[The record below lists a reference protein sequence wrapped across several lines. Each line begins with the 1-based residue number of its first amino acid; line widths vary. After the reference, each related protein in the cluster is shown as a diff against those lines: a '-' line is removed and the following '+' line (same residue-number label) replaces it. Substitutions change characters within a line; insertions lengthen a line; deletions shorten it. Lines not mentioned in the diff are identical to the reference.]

1 MDELEP
7 IKRKIYVIRGQRV
20 MLDYDL
26 AALYGVETKALNQAV
41 KRNIARFEGEEFMFQ
56 LTKDEWKIFTKP
68 SSTPSASD
76 ASSHTFS
83 EDYVLRSQIVTS
95 SFSDNWGGN
104 RRPPYAFTEIGYAA
118 IQKRREAAGE
128 KLPPPVKN
136 FDKMHTRRSPLRPL
150 LRRAAALCGLLPV
163 CLLLTATLL
172 LAPSCSEDTPQ
183 LDPENLVTTRLAAD
197 SSETADVP
205 ASFALEVDTAWQG
218 TNYYDFDGNPLPPPG
233 DSTTIAIPDD
243 TPQGDAA
250 GGV

>member
-1 MDELEP
+1 MFWNVGGNSYLCGINAARLLTNNLRHMDDLEP

-76 ASSHTFS
+76 ASSCSFS

-104 RRPPYAFTEIGYAA
+104 RRPPYAFIYIE
-118 IQKRREAAGE
+118 
-128 KLPPPVKN
+128 
-136 FDKMHTRRSPLRPL
+136 
-150 LRRAAALCGLLPV
+150 
-163 CLLLTATLL
+163 LTAL
-172 LAPSCSEDTPQ
+172 S
-183 LDPENLVTTRLAAD
+183 V
-197 SSETADVP
+197 
-205 ASFALEVDTAWQG
+205 F
-218 TNYYDFDGNPLPPPG
+218 
-233 DSTTIAIPDD
+233 TIQIVVS
-243 TPQGDAA
+243 G
-250 GGV
+250 